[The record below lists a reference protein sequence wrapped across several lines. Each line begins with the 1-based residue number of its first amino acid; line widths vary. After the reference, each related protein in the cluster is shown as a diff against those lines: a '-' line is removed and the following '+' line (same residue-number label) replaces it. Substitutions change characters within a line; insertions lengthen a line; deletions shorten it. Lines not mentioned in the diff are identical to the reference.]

1 MTPPHGVLLL
11 FKKLLNEDVGGQR
24 LLNAEQ
30 LIEEQCDRVELE
42 TSRVFFHKNGPV
54 PRIH

>member
-1 MTPPHGVLLL
+1 MTTPHGVLLL

-30 LIEEQCDRVELE
+30 LIEEQCDPVELE